1 MMLNRLTL
9 ALAAV
14 FALQPALA
22 AEPFVVKDIRVEG
35 IQRTEAG
42 TVFSYLP
49 VKVGETMTDEKTA
62 AAIKAL
68 YATGF
73 FKDVR
78 LEARDG
84 VVIVTVEE
92 RPSIAKITLLGI
104 KEFSEED
111 LKAGLKQTG
120 LAEGRVLDSALLD
133 KASQEL
139 QRQYFNR
146 GKYAVEVKSTLTP
159 LERNR
164 VAVQFDVVEGSSAKI
179 QQINIVGNKAFK
191 EKELLGQFTSTTP
204 GWLSWYTKNDQYSKS
219 RLSGDIETLR
229 SFYLNRG
236 YLEFSVDSNQVSISP
251 DKQGI
256 YITINVT
263 EGPQYK
269 VSDVKLAGQMLVP
282 EAELKKLIT
291 VKPGEVF
298 ARDRLT
304 ETTKKIGDRLG
315 NDGYAFANVNA
326 VPEVDRE
333 KSTVAFTLY
342 VDPGRRVYV
351 NRINVSGNTKTRDE
365 VVRREVRQMEAAY
378 YDAEKINLSRER
390 LNRLGFFNDVNV
402 ETPSVSGTTDQ
413 VDVNVSVTEKPT
425 GNVMLGAGFSSS
437 EGLVLSGSVSQNNVF
452 GTGNRVSAQINSG
465 SVNRVYALS
474 FTNPYYTINGISLG
488 YDVYRRDVDAT
499 SLDNVADYKT
509 STIGAGV
516 RFGLPLNERDT
527 ISFGMTYE
535 QTSIS
540 VAPYAPQIPGPNP
553 DLLDPVPLIPNPV
566 PATPYQNFVGPT
578 GKRDD
583 TTLRLDTS
591 WARDTRNN
599 YLFPTKGMLQRLS
612 AEIGT
617 PIGSLQYYKLS
628 YQQQHFFPLNKH
640 FTLMLNGE
648 VGIGDGLGG
657 EALPFFK
664 NFYAGGNSSVR
675 GFKNGTLG
683 PRDSNGDA
691 LGGNKRI
698 VGNAELL
705 FPLPGLKDDQS
716 LRMSAFI
723 DAGAAFGEN
732 DFTGQ
737 YQKISIGDL
746 RYSAGVAVLWV
757 SPLGPL
763 KFSLAQPLVSQSGD
777 KKEVFQFTLG
787 NTF

>member
-1 MMLNRLTL
+1 MILNRLTL
-9 ALAAV
+9 TLAAV
-14 FALQPALA
+14 LVAQPVFAE
-22 AEPFVVKDIRVEG
+22 EPFVVKDIRVEG

-49 VKVGETMTDEKTA
+49 VKVGEMMTDEKTA

-78 LEARDG
+78 LETRDG
-84 VVIVTVEE
+84 IVIVTVEE
-92 RPSIAKITLLGI
+92 RPSIAKITVLGI
-104 KEFSEED
+104 KEFPEDD
-111 LKAGLKQTG
+111 LKASLKQTG
-120 LAEGRVLDSALLD
+120 LAEGRVLDRALLD
-133 KASQEL
+133 KAEQEL

-146 GKYAVEVKSTLTP
+146 GKYAVEIKSTLTP

-179 QQINIVGNKAFK
+179 QQISIVGNKTFK
-191 EKELLGQFTSTTP
+191 EKELLREFTSTTP
-204 GWLSWYTKNDQYSKS
+204 GWLTWYTKNDQYSKS
-219 RLSGDIETLR
+219 RLSGDIEALR

-236 YLEFSVDSNQVSISP
+236 YLEFAVDSSQVSISP

-256 YITINVT
+256 YITVNVT

-269 VSDVKLAGQMLVP
+269 VSDIKFAGQMLVP
-282 EAELKKLIT
+282 EAELKKLVT

-298 ARDRLT
+298 VRDRLT

-326 VPEVDRE
+326 VPELDRE
-333 KSTVAFTLY
+333 KGTVAFTLF

-351 NRINVSGNTKTRDE
+351 NRVNVAGNTKTRDE
-365 VVRREVRQMEAAY
+365 VVRREIRQMEGAY
-378 YDAEKINLSRER
+378 YDAEKINLSRDR
-390 LNRLGFFNDVNV
+390 LNRLGYFNDVNI

-413 VDVNVSVTEKPT
+413 VDVNVGVTEKPT
-425 GNVMLGAGFSSS
+425 GNVLLGAGFSSS
-437 EGLVLSGSVSQNNVF
+437 EGLILSGAVSQNNVF
-452 GTGNRVSAQINSG
+452 GTGNRLSAQINSG
-465 SVNRVYALS
+465 SVNTVYSLS
-474 FTNPYYTINGISLG
+474 YTNPYLTLDGISLG

-499 SLDNVADYKT
+499 SLDNVGEYKS
-509 STIGAGV
+509 STYGAGM
-516 RFGLPLNERDT
+516 RFGLPLNERDF
-527 ISFGMTYE
+527 ISLGLTYE
-535 QTSIS
+535 QTSITTTANS
-540 VAPYAPQIPGPNP
+540 PIQ
-553 DLLDPVPLIPNPV
+553 
-566 PATPYQNFVGPT
+566 YQNYV
-578 GKRDD
+578 D
-583 TTLRLDTS
+583 TFGEDNDTFRLDSS

-599 YLFPTKGMLQRLS
+599 YLFPTKGMLQRL
-612 AEIGT
+612 AGEVGT

-628 YQQQHFFPLNKH
+628 FQHQQFFSLSKS

-648 VGIGDGLGG
+648 VGIGGGLSGKP
-657 EALPFFK
+657 LPFFK

-683 PRDSNGDA
+683 PRDVNGDA
-691 LGGNKRI
+691 LGGDKRVI
-698 VGNAELL
+698 GNVELF

-716 LRMSAFI
+716 LRMSTFVDMGASFGPN
-723 DAGAAFGEN
+723 DAQSQYKEFAA
-732 DFTGQ
+732 
-737 YQKISIGDL
+737 GDL
-746 RYSAGVAVLWV
+746 RYSAGIAMLWV

-763 KFSLAQPLVSQSGD
+763 KFSLAQPILSKSGD

>member
-1 MMLNRLTL
+1 MKPHMMLNRMFPKLKLAL

-14 FALQPALA
+14 FSAQSTYAE
-22 AEPFVVKDIRVEG
+22 EPFIVKDIRVEG

-92 RPSIAKITLLGI
+92 RPSIAKITLNGI
-104 KEFSEED
+104 KEFSDED
-111 LKAGLKQTG
+111 LKKGLKETG
-120 LAEGRVLDSALLD
+120 LAEGRVLDRALLD
-133 KASQEL
+133 KAEQEL

-146 GKYAVEVKSTLTP
+146 GKYAVEIKSTLTP

-164 VAVQFDVVEGSSAKI
+164 VAVQFDVVEGDSAKI

-191 EKELLGQFTSTTP
+191 EKDLLKQFTSTPP
-204 GWLSWYTKNDQYSKS
+204 GWLTWYTKNDQYSKS
-219 RLSGDIETLR
+219 RLGGDIEALR

-236 YLEFSVDSNQVSISP
+236 YLEFSVDSTQVSISP

-256 YITINVT
+256 YITVNVT

-269 VSDVKLAGQMLVP
+269 VSDIKLAGQMLVP

-291 VKPGEVF
+291 MKPGDVF
-298 ARDRLT
+298 ERDRLT

-326 VPEVDRE
+326 VPELDKE
-333 KSTVAFTLY
+333 KSTVAFTLF

-351 NRINVSGNTKTRDE
+351 NRVNVAGNTKTRDE
-365 VVRREVRQMEAAY
+365 VVRREVRQMEGAY
-378 YDAEKINLSRER
+378 YDAEKINRSRDR
-390 LNRLGFFNDVNV
+390 LNRLGYFNEVNI
-402 ETPSVSGTTDQ
+402 ETPGVSGTTDQ
-413 VDVNVSVTEKPT
+413 VDVNVSVAEKST

-437 EGLVLSGSVSQNNVF
+437 EGLVLSGSVSLSNVF
-452 GTGNRVSAQINSG
+452 GTGNRVSLQLNTG
-465 SVNRVYALS
+465 SVNTVYALS

-488 YDVYRRDVDAT
+488 YDLYRRDVDAT
-499 SLDNVADYKT
+499 SLDNVGDYKT
-509 STIGAGV
+509 STLGAGV
-516 RFGLPLNERDT
+516 RFGLPVNERDF
-527 ISFGMTYE
+527 ISFGLTYE
-535 QTSIS
+535 QTSLTIDPLT
-540 VAPYAPQIPGPNP
+540 APTQYK
-553 DLLDPVPLIPNPV
+553 L
-566 PATPYQNFVGPT
+566 FVDEFGN
-578 GKRDD
+578 DND
-583 TTLRLDTS
+583 TLRLDTA
-591 WARDTRNN
+591 WARDTRNSF
-599 YLFPTKGMLQRLS
+599 LFPTKGLMQRVA
-612 AEIGT
+612 AEVGT

-628 YQQQHFFPLNKH
+628 FQHQQFFPLGRNL
-640 FTLMLNGE
+640 TLMLNGE
-648 VGIGDGLGG
+648 VGYGAGLSGKPM
-657 EALPFFK
+657 PFFK

-675 GFKNGTLG
+675 GFQNGTLG
-683 PRDSNGDA
+683 PKDSVGDA
-691 LGGNKRI
+691 LGGDKRVI
-698 VGNAELL
+698 GNAELF

-723 DAGAAFGEN
+723 DAGATFGPNDVNNLYQNFAFE
-732 DFTGQ
+732 
-737 YQKISIGDL
+737 DL
-746 RYSAGVAVLWV
+746 RYSAGIAVLWV

-763 KFSLAQPLVSQSGD
+763 KFSLAQPLAAKGD
-777 KKEVFQFTLG
+777 GIFEDKTEVFQFTLG
-787 NTF
+787 NVF